1 MVANIIIGV
10 LGGLGLF
17 LLGMH
22 MMSEGLHK
30 LAGSKLRRFLELLT
44 FNRFVAVLT
53 GLVITAVIQSSS
65 ATTVMVVGFVNAG
78 LMNLTQAVGTI
89 FGANIGTT
97 VTAQIVSFDIAWLAL
112 PTIAIGVLL
121 YIFFNKRRYQSIGE
135 TLLGF
140 GILFLGLS
148 IMGDALAAIRE
159 YPQVLNLLAQFG
171 QRPLLGMV
179 AGVLFTSI
187 IQSSS
192 ATTAV
197 VITLAGQ
204 GMLDLQGAI
213 ALTLG
218 ANIGTCITALL
229 ASIGTGLNARRAAVA
244 HLMFNVLGVV
254 IFMSILTPFT
264 GFIATLSTSLP
275 RQVAWGHTLF
285 NVTNTILF
293 LPFINQFVAVATKLV
308 PGKEEV
314 FEAGPIYLEKNLLES
329 PSLALAAAE
338 REISRMAD
346 LTLEMI
352 DASMNMLFNNDTAL
366 KKNIDRIEE
375 VVDELEQQITVYLA
389 ALAQAGLSANQSLS
403 MAGYLHAINDIER
416 IGDHAENISDLV
428 LEKIED
434 NYPFSESATEEL
446 KEMFAKVS
454 NMTSKAIAAYRSK
467 NKALAREIVRDNEID
482 RLEKK
487 FAPGPCNPHQ
497 RGKVFS
503 PFRGYLPGHYCQLR
517 SGLATTL
524 PTLPRQSWE
533 IFKACEPFFLV
544 FDSHSS

>member
-1 MVANIIIGV
+1 MQVDIVEMEVSLMVANIIMGV

-112 PTIAIGVLL
+112 PAIAIGVLL

-171 QRPLLGMV
+171 RRPLLGMM

-187 IQSSS
+187 VQSSS

-197 VITLAGQ
+197 AITLAGQ

-213 ALTLG
+213 ALTMG

-229 ASIGTGLNARRAAVA
+229 ASIGTGLNARRTAVA

-254 IFMSILTPFT
+254 IFMAILTPFT

-293 LPFINQFVAVATKLV
+293 LPFINQFVAAVTKLV
-308 PGKEEV
+308 PGTEEV

-346 LTLEMI
+346 FTLEMI
-352 DASMNMLFNNDTAL
+352 DASMNMLFKNDTAL
-366 KKNIDRIEE
+366 KKNIERNEE
-375 VVDELEQQITVYLA
+375 VVDELEQQITIYLA
-389 ALAQAGLSANQSLS
+389 ALAQDGLSENQSLS
-403 MAGYLHAINDIER
+403 LAGYFHAINDIER

-446 KEMFAKVS
+446 KEMFAKVR
-454 NMTSKAIAAYRSK
+454 NMTAKAIAAYRSK
-467 NKALAREIVRDNEID
+467 NKALAREIVTEDNEID

-487 FAPGPCNPHQ
+487 
-497 RGKVFS
+497 
-503 PFRGYLPGHYCQLR
+503 L
-517 SGLATTL
+517 
-524 PTLPRQSWE
+524 RQSHVNRINE
-533 IFKACEPFFLV
+533 GRCFPPSGVIFLDIIANFERIGDHATNIAQTVLGDF
-544 FDSHSS
+544 

>member
-1 MVANIIIGV
+1 MQVDIVEMEVSLMVANIIMGV

-112 PTIAIGVLL
+112 PAIAIGVLL

-171 QRPLLGMV
+171 RRPLLGMM

-187 IQSSS
+187 VQSSS

-197 VITLAGQ
+197 AITLAGQ

-213 ALTLG
+213 ALTMG

-229 ASIGTGLNARRAAVA
+229 ASIGTGLNARRTAVA
-244 HLMFNVLGVV
+244 HFMFNVLGVV
-254 IFMSILTPFT
+254 IFMAILTPFT

-293 LPFINQFVAVATKLV
+293 LPFINQFVAAVTKLV
-308 PGKEEV
+308 PGTEEV

-346 LTLEMI
+346 FTLEMI
-352 DASMNMLFNNDTAL
+352 DASMNMLFKNDTAL
-366 KKNIDRIEE
+366 KKNIERNEE
-375 VVDELEQQITVYLA
+375 VVDELEQQITIYLA
-389 ALAQAGLSANQSLS
+389 ALAQDGLSENQSLS
-403 MAGYLHAINDIER
+403 LAGYLHAINDIER

-446 KEMFAKVS
+446 KEMFAKVR
-454 NMTSKAIAAYRSK
+454 NMTAKAIAAYRSK
-467 NKALAREIVRDNEID
+467 NKALAREIVTEDNEID

-487 FAPGPCNPHQ
+487 
-497 RGKVFS
+497 
-503 PFRGYLPGHYCQLR
+503 L
-517 SGLATTL
+517 
-524 PTLPRQSWE
+524 RQSHVNRINE
-533 IFKACEPFFLV
+533 GRCFPPSGVIFLDIIANFERIGDHATNIAQTVLGDF
-544 FDSHSS
+544 

>member
-1 MVANIIIGV
+1 MVANIIMGV

-112 PTIAIGVLL
+112 PAIAIGVLL

-171 QRPLLGMV
+171 RRPLLGMM

-187 IQSSS
+187 VQSSS

-197 VITLAGQ
+197 AITLAGQ

-213 ALTLG
+213 ALTMG

-229 ASIGTGLNARRAAVA
+229 ASIGTGLNARRTAVA

-254 IFMSILTPFT
+254 IFMAILTPFT

-293 LPFINQFVAVATKLV
+293 LPFINQFVAAV
-308 PGKEEV
+308 
-314 FEAGPIYLEKNLLES
+314 
-329 PSLALAAAE
+329 
-338 REISRMAD
+338 
-346 LTLEMI
+346 
-352 DASMNMLFNNDTAL
+352 
-366 KKNIDRIEE
+366 
-375 VVDELEQQITVYLA
+375 
-389 ALAQAGLSANQSLS
+389 
-403 MAGYLHAINDIER
+403 
-416 IGDHAENISDLV
+416 
-428 LEKIED
+428 
-434 NYPFSESATEEL
+434 
-446 KEMFAKVS
+446 
-454 NMTSKAIAAYRSK
+454 
-467 NKALAREIVRDNEID
+467 
-482 RLEKK
+482 
-487 FAPGPCNPHQ
+487 
-497 RGKVFS
+497 
-503 PFRGYLPGHYCQLR
+503 
-517 SGLATTL
+517 
-524 PTLPRQSWE
+524 
-533 IFKACEPFFLV
+533 
-544 FDSHSS
+544 

>member
-1 MVANIIIGV
+1 MQVDIVEMEVSLMVANIIMGV

-112 PTIAIGVLL
+112 PAIAIGVLL

-171 QRPLLGMV
+171 RRPLLGMM

-187 IQSSS
+187 VQSSS

-197 VITLAGQ
+197 AITLAGQ

-213 ALTLG
+213 ALTMG

-229 ASIGTGLNARRAAVA
+229 ASIGTGLNARRTAVA

-254 IFMSILTPFT
+254 IFMAILTPFT

-293 LPFINQFVAVATKLV
+293 LPFINQFVAAVMKLV
-308 PGKEEV
+308 PGTEEV

-346 LTLEMI
+346 FTLEMI
-352 DASMNMLFNNDTAL
+352 DASMNMLFKNDTAL
-366 KKNIDRIEE
+366 KKNIERNEE
-375 VVDELEQQITVYLA
+375 VVDELEQQITIYLA
-389 ALAQAGLSANQSLS
+389 ALAQDGLSENQSLS
-403 MAGYLHAINDIER
+403 LAGYLHAINDIER

-446 KEMFAKVS
+446 KEMFAKVR
-454 NMTSKAIAAYRSK
+454 NMTAKAIAAYRSK
-467 NKALAREIVRDNEID
+467 NKALAREIVTEDNEID

-487 FAPGPCNPHQ
+487 
-497 RGKVFS
+497 
-503 PFRGYLPGHYCQLR
+503 L
-517 SGLATTL
+517 
-524 PTLPRQSWE
+524 RQSHVNRINE
-533 IFKACEPFFLV
+533 GRCFPPSGVIFLDIIANFERIGDHATNIAQTVLGDF
-544 FDSHSS
+544 

>member
-1 MVANIIIGV
+1 MVANIIMGV

-112 PTIAIGVLL
+112 PAIAIGVLL

-171 QRPLLGMV
+171 RRPLLGMM

-187 IQSSS
+187 VQSSS

-197 VITLAGQ
+197 AITLAGQ

-213 ALTLG
+213 ALTMG

-229 ASIGTGLNARRAAVA
+229 ASIGTGLNARRTAVA

-254 IFMSILTPFT
+254 IFMAILTPFT

-293 LPFINQFVAVATKLV
+293 LPFINQFVAAVMKLV
-308 PGKEEV
+308 PGTEEV

-446 KEMFAKVS
+446 KEMFA
-454 NMTSKAIAAYRSK
+454 
-467 NKALAREIVRDNEID
+467 
-482 RLEKK
+482 
-487 FAPGPCNPHQ
+487 
-497 RGKVFS
+497 
-503 PFRGYLPGHYCQLR
+503 
-517 SGLATTL
+517 
-524 PTLPRQSWE
+524 
-533 IFKACEPFFLV
+533 
-544 FDSHSS
+544 

>member
-1 MVANIIIGV
+1 MVANIIMGV

-89 FGANIGTT
+89 FGVNIGTT

-285 NVTNTILF
+285 NVTN
-293 LPFINQFVAVATKLV
+293 
-308 PGKEEV
+308 
-314 FEAGPIYLEKNLLES
+314 
-329 PSLALAAAE
+329 
-338 REISRMAD
+338 
-346 LTLEMI
+346 
-352 DASMNMLFNNDTAL
+352 
-366 KKNIDRIEE
+366 
-375 VVDELEQQITVYLA
+375 
-389 ALAQAGLSANQSLS
+389 
-403 MAGYLHAINDIER
+403 
-416 IGDHAENISDLV
+416 
-428 LEKIED
+428 
-434 NYPFSESATEEL
+434 
-446 KEMFAKVS
+446 
-454 NMTSKAIAAYRSK
+454 
-467 NKALAREIVRDNEID
+467 
-482 RLEKK
+482 
-487 FAPGPCNPHQ
+487 
-497 RGKVFS
+497 
-503 PFRGYLPGHYCQLR
+503 
-517 SGLATTL
+517 
-524 PTLPRQSWE
+524 
-533 IFKACEPFFLV
+533 
-544 FDSHSS
+544 

>member
-1 MVANIIIGV
+1 MQVDIVEMEVSLMVANIIMGV

-112 PTIAIGVLL
+112 PAIAIGVLL

-171 QRPLLGMV
+171 RRPLLGMM

-187 IQSSS
+187 VQSSS

-197 VITLAGQ
+197 AITLAGQ

-213 ALTLG
+213 ALTMG

-229 ASIGTGLNARRAAVA
+229 ASIGTGLNARRTAVA

-254 IFMSILTPFT
+254 IFMAILTPFT

-293 LPFINQFVAVATKLV
+293 LPFINQFVAAVTKLV
-308 PGKEEV
+308 PGTEEV

-446 KEMFAKVS
+446 KEMFAKVR

-467 NKALAREIVRDNEID
+467 NKALAREIVSEDNEID

-487 FAPGPCNPHQ
+487 LR
-497 RGKVFS
+497 RGHVTRINEGRCF
-503 PFRGYLPGHYCQLR
+503 PP
-517 SGLATTL
+517 SGVIFLDIIANFERIGDHATNIAQTVL
-524 PTLPRQSWE
+524 GD
-533 IFKACEPFFLV
+533 F
-544 FDSHSS
+544 

>member
-254 IFMSILTPFT
+254 IFMAILTPFT

-293 LPFINQFVAVATKLV
+293 LPFINQFVAAVTKLV
-308 PGKEEV
+308 PGTEEV

-446 KEMFAKVS
+446 KEMFAKVR

-467 NKALAREIVRDNEID
+467 NKALAREIVSEDNEID

-487 FAPGPCNPHQ
+487 LR
-497 RGKVFS
+497 RGHVTRINEGRCF
-503 PFRGYLPGHYCQLR
+503 PP
-517 SGLATTL
+517 SGVIFLDIIANFERIGDHATNIAQTVL
-524 PTLPRQSWE
+524 GD
-533 IFKACEPFFLV
+533 F
-544 FDSHSS
+544 